1 MYHVIGANGV
11 PYGPVD
17 ETTLRTWAAEG
28 RVAPASLSWRD
39 GEAQWTPLSTRAE
52 LADLFPSAPPAT
64 PAPPPTTTAMVV
76 TPGAPKEWLAALLL
90 SIFLGYLGI
99 DRFYLGHTGLGIL
112 KLLITILTCGILGWI
127 WWLIDV
133 ILIATGS
140 IRDAQGRPLVRT
152 A

>member
-17 ETTLRTWAAEG
+17 EATLRTWAGEG
-28 RVAPASLSWRD
+28 RVAPASLSWRE
-39 GEAQWTPLSTRAE
+39 GEGGWIPLSTRSE
-52 LADLFPSAPPAT
+52 LAGLFPAAAPVAPAPPA
-64 PAPPPTTTAMVV
+64 PPMAVDSSSPR
-76 TPGAPKEWLAALLL
+76 EWLAALLL

-112 KLLITILTCGILGWI
+112 KLLTTVLTCGILGWI
-127 WWLIDV
+127 WWLVDV

-140 IRDAQGRPLVRT
+140 VRDARGRPLLRT
-152 A
+152 M